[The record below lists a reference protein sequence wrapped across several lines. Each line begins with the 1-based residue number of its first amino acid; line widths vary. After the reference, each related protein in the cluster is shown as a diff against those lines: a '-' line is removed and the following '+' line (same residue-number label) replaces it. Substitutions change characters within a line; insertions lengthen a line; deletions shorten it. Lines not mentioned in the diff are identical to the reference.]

1 MLEGIGRNAT
11 PSGMRNWSAGCG
23 PNGSAGLEGKLSVL
37 QGSVFWSFGWPHTS
51 GLFGG
56 LGVGGINPVSEI
68 LSSTALAVLP
78 ASGQCLGTG
87 RRPRGERRQ
96 PVVPYRF
103 AAVRP
108 PWGDL
113 GGTRGV
119 FSEPRSTG
127 ASSWVVHL
135 LALVPLGCVILC
147 MESMGHAWFN
157 PWPSPL
163 QLTVS
168 GEHSDPRACT
178 GGWSRR
184 LRLAVWTFP
193 WVGLGGSSFRL
204 KTL

>member
-1 MLEGIGRNAT
+1 MCWKVLAGMPLPRACGIGPPDVDPTVLPVWRANC
-11 PSGMRNWSAGCG
+11 PCPGDRYSGH
-23 PNGSAGLEGKLSVL
+23 L
-37 QGSVFWSFGWPHTS
+37 
-51 GLFGG
+51 GG
-56 LGVGGINPVSEI
+56 LTRVVCSVGWGWGVSNPVSEI
-68 LSSTALAVLP
+68 LSSTALALLP

-87 RRPRGERRQ
+87 RRPCGEGRQ

-103 AAVRP
+103 ATVRP

-113 GGTRGV
+113 GCTRGV

-193 WVGLGGSSFRL
+193 WVGLGG
-204 KTL
+204 